1 MASMQTLFLCQLAP
15 HNSVSKSRWYL
26 SAWYETLCGA
36 CTAAEL
42 CVFFQGMPRKKTA
55 GKYRMPQ
62 LDFVDSPPLNTPWRP
77 TTPSR
82 SCLCP
87 VTADVVNIDEIG
99 CDWVCVTY
107 YLLMLL
113 LMFSCSIKLL
123 QTAVSEMLESEVTF
137 EMFLLALRYGKRW
150 LFHWWVAAETTA
162 RWSNFQAQSV

>member
-1 MASMQTLFLCQLAP
+1 MKHCVVPIPQL
-15 HNSVSKSRWYL
+15 NF
-26 SAWYETLCGA
+26 
-36 CTAAEL
+36 
-42 CVFFQGMPRKKTA
+42 VFFQGMPRKKTA

-123 QTAVSEMLESEVTF
+123 QTYVSEMLESEVTF
-137 EMFLLALRYGKRW
+137 EMFLLALRYGKR
-150 LFHWWVAAETTA
+150 
-162 RWSNFQAQSV
+162 